1 MAGHSKWAQIK
12 RKKEATDAK
21 KSQIFSKFA
30 KLIASESKKAKGD
43 RSAPGLRLAI
53 MRAKVVNM
61 PNDNIDR
68 AIEKGKGD
76 GGTAMDEVL
85 YEAYGPGGVAV
96 LIVGLTD
103 NRNRT
108 AQEIKHLLSKNNLS
122 LAAPGA
128 ASWAFTKTAEGY
140 TPQTTLDL
148 SDTDLAALE
157 TMVTALEEHDD
168 VQEVFTNAA

>member
-68 AIEKGKGD
+68 AILKGTGKLD
-76 GGTAMDEVL
+76 GQNQIEEAI
-85 YEAYGPGGVAV
+85 YEGYGPGGIA
-96 LIVGLTD
+96 IIIFATTD
-103 NRNRT
+103 NKNRT
-108 AQEIKHLLSKNNLS
+108 SANIKHIFSKYGGS
-122 LAAPGA
+122 LGSSNSVLWMFDKKAVIQI
-128 ASWAFTKTAEGY
+128 T
-140 TPQTTLDL
+140 
-148 SDTDLAALE
+148 
-157 TMVTALEEHDD
+157 
-168 VQEVFTNAA
+168 

>member
-108 AQEIKHLLSKNNLS
+108 AQEIKHLLSKNNL
-122 LAAPGA
+122 
-128 ASWAFTKTAEGY
+128 
-140 TPQTTLDL
+140 
-148 SDTDLAALE
+148 
-157 TMVTALEEHDD
+157 
-168 VQEVFTNAA
+168 